1 MGIEKFNTD
10 IPQTYSTWE
19 QMKNKELLMCKQY
32 INPST
37 LASND
42 KYTCL
47 NEGFSS
53 LTGEVMRKEDYVH
66 NNMDPFIKGNITQNT
81 NLENYVVD
89 NERNK
94 IDKLYNNKKETERN
108 SFFRPENNID
118 VINGSKFESDFFKD
132 RTNESLGS
140 LNNNVFPI
148 DQVRVGP
155 GLNNGYN
162 NTGTGGFHDYNT
174 NIYSLPKKLE
184 DLRSKTNEKEK
195 TFKIDYQAPQHSI
208 NKRGIVEVPSK
219 NKPETVY
226 EQNYENWFKTT
237 GAVLKDSER
246 PIENVKATNKQD
258 SHIEYKGGVKLAEGG
273 LGEKD
278 EYSKNTII
286 VYDNERQ
293 TTECKTV
300 MNNPTSIVKSIISP
314 IMDGIKLTKKLYT
327 IDSARELGGNIK
339 GEIDKQTVYDP
350 VNYVNKTTVKET
362 TIHDTQNSNLK
373 GTDESYSALNDIA
386 KTTVKETTIHDTQ
399 NTNLKGTDET
409 YSALNDIAKTTVKET
424 TIHDVQISNVKGP
437 VEEGYNTYDDVMKTT
452 VKETTIHDGQISNVK
467 GSVEEGYNTYDDVMK
482 TTVKETVNIQDNLRN
497 IGPTTYQTYVYDPD
511 IVAKTTVKETTIT
524 SKNQYGFIGGL
535 LNSLVGGYL
544 NKKVDL
550 NKTNREFTVQ
560 EPTRH
565 NVSSIHDH
573 RQANRQSYYEAPQ
586 DDTREKILIA
596 AGYTPNPGNMNINLD
611 SSDINMKVDKNVI
624 HTSDYGNIGRIYE
637 DREPNDFFKQS
648 ITKENIQNNAYEE
661 RLDASIMN
669 SLKTN
674 ELNIQINPIK

>member
-10 IPQTYSTWE
+10 IPPTYSTWE
-19 QMKNKELLMCKQY
+19 QMKNKELLMSRQY
-32 INPST
+32 TNLST
-37 LASND
+37 LASKD
-42 KYTCL
+42 KYTSL
-47 NEGFSS
+47 DDGFSS
-53 LTGEVMRKEDYVH
+53 LTGEIMTPEDYAH
-66 NNMDPFIKGNITQNT
+66 NNMDPYIKGNITQNT
-81 NLENYVVD
+81 NLDNYVID
-89 NERNK
+89 SEKNK
-94 IDKLYNNKKETERN
+94 IDKLYNNKKETERS

-118 VINGSKFESDFFKD
+118 VINGSKFESEFLRD
-132 RTNESLGS
+132 RTNQSIGS

-155 GLNNGYN
+155 GLNNGYD

-174 NIYSLPKKLE
+174 TIYSLPKKLE
-184 DLRSKTNEKEK
+184 DLRTKTNEKEK

-208 NKRGIVEVPSK
+208 NKRGIVEAPSK

-246 PIENVKATNKQD
+246 PIENVKATNKQE
-258 SHIEYKGGVKLAEGG
+258 SHVEYKGGVKLAEGG

-278 EYSKNTII
+278 EYSKNTIT

-373 GTDESYSALNDIA
+373 GADESYSALNDMA
-386 KTTVKETTIHDTQ
+386 KTTVKETTIHDSQ
-399 NTNLKGTDET
+399 NTNLKGADES
-409 YSALNDIAKTTVKET
+409 YSALNDMAKTTVKET
-424 TIHDVQISNVKGP
+424 TIHDAQISNIKGP

-452 VKETTIHDGQISNVK
+452 VKET
-467 GSVEEGYNTYDDVMK
+467 
-482 TTVKETVNIQDNLRN
+482 VNINDNLRN
-497 IGPTTYQTYVYDPD
+497 VGPTTYKTYVYDPD

-535 LNSLVGGYL
+535 LNSLIGGYL

-573 RQANRQSYYEAPQ
+573 RQPNRQSYYEAPQ

-596 AGYTPNPGNMNINLD
+596 AGHTPNPGNMNINLD
-611 SSDINMKVDKNVI
+611 SSDINMKVDKNVV

-637 DREPNDFFKQS
+637 DREPNDFFKKS
-648 ITKENIQNNAYEE
+648 ITKENIQDNAYEE

>member
-19 QMKNKELLMCKQY
+19 QMKNKELLMSKQY
-32 INPST
+32 TNLST
-37 LASND
+37 LASKD
-42 KYTCL
+42 KYTSL
-47 NEGFSS
+47 DDGFSS
-53 LTGEVMRKEDYVH
+53 LTGEVMTTQDYAH
-66 NNMDPFIKGNITQNT
+66 NNMDPYIKGNITQNT
-81 NLENYVVD
+81 NLDNYVID
-89 NERNK
+89 NEKNR
-94 IDKLYNNKKETERN
+94 IDKLYNNKKETERS

-118 VINGSKFESDFFKD
+118 VINGSKFESEFLRD
-132 RTNESLGS
+132 RTNQNMGS

-155 GLNNGYN
+155 GLNNGYE

-174 NIYSLPKKLE
+174 TIYSLPKKLE
-184 DLRSKTNEKEK
+184 DLRTKTNEKEK
-195 TFKIDYQAPQHSI
+195 TFKIDYQAPQHTI
-208 NKRGIVEVPSK
+208 NKRGIVEAPSK

-246 PIENVKATNKQD
+246 PIENVKATNKQE

-278 EYSKNTII
+278 EYSKNTIT

-339 GEIDKQTVYDP
+339 GEVDKQTVYDP

-362 TIHDTQNSNLK
+362 TIHDTQNTNLK
-373 GTDESYSALNDIA
+373 GADESYSALNDMA
-386 KTTVKETTIHDTQ
+386 KTTVKETTIHDNQ
-399 NTNLKGTDET
+399 NTNLKGADES
-409 YSALNDIAKTTVKET
+409 YSALNDMAKTTVKET
-424 TIHDVQISNVKGP
+424 TIHDAQISNIKGP

-452 VKETTIHDGQISNVK
+452 VKET
-467 GSVEEGYNTYDDVMK
+467 
-482 TTVKETVNIQDNLRN
+482 VNIEDNLRN
-497 IGPTTYQTYVYDPD
+497 VGPTTYKTYVYDPD

-550 NKTNREFTVQ
+550 NKTNREYTIQ

-573 RQANRQSYYEAPQ
+573 RQPNRQSYYEAPQ

-596 AGYTPNPGNMNINLD
+596 AGHTPNPGNMNINLD

-624 HTSDYGNIGRIYE
+624 HTSDYGNIGRIYG
-637 DREPNDFFKQS
+637 DREPNDLFKQS
-648 ITKENIQNNAYEE
+648 ITKENIQDNAYEE